1 MIPPNQG
8 SNLFQDS
15 SLNRTP
21 RENCYISCYK
31 GPNEISQDVPDRA
44 WIVLFVVKFLDP
56 DDETVTCGGIYKLS
70 MMNSLERSHLGKTLI
85 SPNW

>member
-8 SNLFQDS
+8 SSLSQDS

-21 RENCYISCYK
+21 RENCYISGYK
-31 GPNEISQDVPDRA
+31 GPNEISQDVSKRENNL
-44 WIVLFVVKFLDP
+44 ISMVKVSDLEG
-56 DDETVTCGGIYKLS
+56 ETVTCGILYKFAML
-70 MMNSLERSHLGKTLI
+70 NNPETSHLGII

>member
-8 SNLFQDS
+8 PSLSQDS

-21 RENCYISCYK
+21 RENCYISRYK
-31 GPNEISQDVPDRA
+31 GPNQILQDVLDRA
-44 WIVLFVVKFLDP
+44 WNLISMVKISNP
-56 DDETVTCGGIYKLS
+56 IDETVTHDSLYKYA
-70 MMNSLERSHLGKTLI
+70 MRNNFEKSHLGKILI